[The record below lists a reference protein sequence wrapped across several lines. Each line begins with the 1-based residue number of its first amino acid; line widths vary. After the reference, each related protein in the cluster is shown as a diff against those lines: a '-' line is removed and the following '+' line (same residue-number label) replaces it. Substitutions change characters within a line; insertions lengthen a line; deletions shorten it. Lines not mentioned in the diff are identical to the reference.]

1 MPGYERAF
9 LLSVVPN
16 ILYIRSDM
24 TQQRQLHCIA
34 VFCGSS
40 KGSNR
45 LYREKAYALGQKLA
59 EKGIEIIYGGAKV
72 GLMGHL
78 AEGALSVRG
87 KITGVIPAFLK
98 EKEIAH
104 GGLSRLI
111 EVSSMHERKKKMH
124 ELSQGVI
131 ALPGGYGTLEEFFE
145 MLTWAQLGLH
155 QKPVALFNINGFYD
169 PLSQL
174 ANNMVEEGFLNP
186 VNRDMLIFEDDM
198 EQLLSRMRNYSTPL
212 TDKWVNREQ
221 W

>member
-1 MPGYERAF
+1 
-9 LLSVVPN
+9 
-16 ILYIRSDM
+16 M
-24 TQQRQLHCIA
+24 TQQRELNSIA

-45 LYREKAYALGQKLA
+45 LYREKAYGLGQKLA
-59 EKGIEIIYGGAKV
+59 ENGIEIIYGGAKV

-78 AEGALSVRG
+78 AEGALSAGG

-111 EVSSMHERKKKMH
+111 EVSSMHERKKTMH

-169 PLSQL
+169 PLSHL
-174 ANNMVEEGFLNP
+174 ADTMVQEGFLNP
-186 VNRDMLIFEDDM
+186 VNRDMLIFEKDM
-198 EQLLSRMRNYSTPL
+198 EELLLQMRNYSGPR
-212 TDKWVNREQ
+212 TDKWLNREQ

>member
-1 MPGYERAF
+1 M
-9 LLSVVPN
+9 SVTHN
-16 ILYIRSDM
+16 ILYLRSDM
-24 TQQRQLHCIA
+24 TQKRPLNRIA

-40 KGSNR
+40 KGYDMR
-45 LYREKAYALGQKLA
+45 YRQQAYALGKKLA
-59 EKGIEIIYGGAKV
+59 QQGIEVIYGGAKV

-78 AEGALSVRG
+78 AEGALSAQG
-87 KITGVIPAFLK
+87 MITGVIPEFLK

-111 EVSSMHERKKKMH
+111 EVASMHERKKKMH

-155 QKPVALFNINGFYD
+155 QKPVALFNIKGFYD
-169 PLSQL
+169 PLRHL
-174 ANNMVEEGFLNP
+174 ADNMVEEGFLNQL
-186 VNRDMLIFEDDM
+186 NHDMLIFEDDM
-198 EQLLSRMRNYSTPL
+198 EQLLSRMHSYSTPHS
-212 TDKWVNREQ
+212 DKWVNRDQ